1 MALGGD
7 FDQKEARI
15 HAWAFNLCPY
25 DLNRQVTGNLM
36 LNNAK
41 IFTDINP
48 KLFSYGQ
55 FENMYLNNRQM
66 SDENRYIF
74 ERQKLK
80 EKPVGI
86 ILEKPTMLSKRLF
99 I

>member
-1 MALGGD
+1 
-7 FDQKEARI
+7 
-15 HAWAFNLCPY
+15 
-25 DLNRQVTGNLM
+25 
-36 LNNAK
+36 
-41 IFTDINP
+41 
-48 KLFSYGQ
+48 
-55 FENMYLNNRQM
+55 MYLNNRQM

-99 I
+99 IQDTNFKKEELNEGTKYEKKQEKIQ